1 MEQKSKQYRIITS
14 APQTQQ
20 DEAHKLIN
28 TYMKSSDIN
37 LVMLSEQLKN
47 LFQESFNKKNTGI
60 VLKELGYHQKP
71 KSISYANTKK
81 ALAKSNKNRADTHA
95 QSGKLVLS
103 LIDKMKDIG
112 LTKDQFAK
120 EWQTNGVGFFKKKYG
135 LPQYHTELL
144 VQHFKLNAN
153 RKLVKTWKNALTD
166 FKNAGYTEED
176 IKKHIFVE
184 HNTIKATEK
193 WISEI
198 IGWSI
203 GEKRF
208 ENMRKAL
215 DIKLTKKQVANRQG
229 TKSRDEKQAAFD
241 RLARSGY
248 TVESLASEYEN
259 NLSMTKSEVLDIIN
273 APLTNDEPKF
283 TERWLARYI
292 DPLTTDV
299 RKGHVSREELNF
311 RTTFQALYPKLT
323 VKASDHTVLSGNR
336 ELDMYIPELNLA
348 IEFNG
353 DYWHSDNFFLENY
366 GITADEYHQ
375 VKFDECKEAGI
386 QLLFVW
392 ESAWTTHKQVILRAI
407 NDFIQHNRVSKVLTL
422 LSNENNELDLIIEKE
437 LNYYSKLGK
446 LTDNKVFLSNIR
458 QRKDEYLK
466 VV

>member
-1 MEQKSKQYRIITS
+1 MRKYNYDNCEEVKYFKTLSKDEQKQIHTYIKEYLNTTEVSLPKLAEQMHALIKINILDRKKAKRLADYLGYPPKDKALVRIAREIKLQDTRNNARNEFIQTLINKTFSEEYTSKQFAEDWKTHSFTFFKQNHGLSQY
-14 APQTQQ
+14 QT
-20 DEAHKLIN
+20 EALLDHFG
-28 TYMKSSDIN
+28 
-37 LVMLSEQLKN
+37 V
-47 LFQESFNKKNTGI
+47 
-60 VLKELGYHQKP
+60 
-71 KSISYANTKK
+71 
-81 ALAKSNKNRADTHA
+81 NKNR
-95 QSGKLVLS
+95 K
-103 LIDKMKDIG
+103 
-112 LTKDQFAK
+112 LTKTWRDALSD
-120 EWQTNGVGFFKKKYG
+120 FKK
-135 LPQYHTELL
+135 
-144 VQHFKLNAN
+144 
-153 RKLVKTWKNALTD
+153 
-166 FKNAGYTEED
+166 AGYTEKD
-176 IKKHIFVE
+176 ISDHIFVE
-184 HNTIKATEK
+184 HNTISSTEK
-193 WISEI
+193 WMSEI
-198 IGWSI
+198 IGWQV
-203 GEKRF
+203 GDKRF
-208 ENMRKAL
+208 DNMRKAL

-229 TKSRDEKQAAFD
+229 AKSRDEKQAAFD
-241 RLARSGY
+241 RLARSEY
-248 TVESLASEYEN
+248 TVESLANEYEN

-273 APLTNDEPKF
+273 APLTDNEPEF

-292 DPLTTDV
+292 DPIITDV

-407 NDFIQHNRVSKVLTL
+407 NDFIQHNRVSKALTL